1 MVIIIIESVGGLLN
15 NQLPTGWKKI
25 EKQAS
30 YVCNGQEGC

>member
-1 MVIIIIESVGGLLN
+1 MIIIIIESVGGFLN

-30 YVCNGQEGC
+30 YV